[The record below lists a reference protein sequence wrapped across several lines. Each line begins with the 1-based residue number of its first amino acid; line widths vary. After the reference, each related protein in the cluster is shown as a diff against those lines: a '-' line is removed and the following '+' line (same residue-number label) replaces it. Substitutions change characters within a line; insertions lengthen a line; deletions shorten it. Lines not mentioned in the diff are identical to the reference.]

1 MRDIFSLIKDFQRVK
16 ARIDDL
22 KEELRGKT
30 VEGMAGGGMVK
41 VKVNGAQEVIAVEI
55 DEAVFEM
62 GKDVLEDLIVAAVN
76 DGLRK
81 SKDMAEEEIKK
92 LAQSFGIPIPPNL
105 I

>member
-55 DEAVFEM
+55 DEAVLEM